1 MKKIMTRIKN
11 TFLLLTLLFISACGY
26 HLRGGLDLP
35 EGLKSI
41 YLQDAS
47 GQLRNAFNKA
57 LRSADVKLAARP
69 EDAGIV
75 VKVSREKMRR
85 RVISVSNTG
94 RANEYELYYKFN
106 FILLD
111 AEGEKLSE
119 TQPVEITRT
128 YFIDQE
134 TQDILAKNIE
144 EQTIRDE
151 MYRQAIQTIINRS
164 RVALE
169 KNVIK

>member
-1 MKKIMTRIKN
+1 MTRFKN
-11 TFLLLTLLFISACGY
+11 TFLLFTLLLVSACGY
-26 HLRGGLDLP
+26 QLRGSLDLP

-47 GQLRNAFNKA
+47 GQLRNAFNRA
-57 LRSADVKLAARP
+57 LRSTDVELAARS

-75 VKVSREKMRR
+75 VIVSREKMNR
-85 RVISVSNTG
+85 RVVSVSSTG
-94 RANEYELYYKFN
+94 RANEFELYYILD

-119 TQPVEITRT
+119 TQPVEITRA

-134 TQDILAKNIE
+134 KGDILGKNNE
-144 EQTIRDE
+144 EQIIRDE
-151 MYRQAIQTIINRS
+151 MYRQAIQTIITRS